1 MKKTTDYRAKQGL
14 YLCIFLTLIF
24 QQCTNS
30 ISEQKAEL
38 SNRPDSVLILKNLDL
53 AFELFSS
60 DPDSALLVASE
71 AQLAAEAGN
80 YPQLQTD
87 ALNQMAKIY
96 EVKAMTDTAEFL
108 FRKARTIDEKSK
120 FSHGIAR
127 DNYALAELYKQRGE
141 YDSASKFINTSL
153 SIWQKMP
160 DKKKVFGDALIKSG
174 LILEHQSYPDSALKY
189 YNQALLIAREINSPK
204 LQSSALLS
212 KAIVYHSQRL
222 YKLAIE
228 ASWESLKIEIPLRNS
243 SKMVTGY
250 TNLGAA
256 YHETGKIDSALKY
269 YRMAWFINDSLSV
282 LKNQSA
288 LCRNISIIYDQKNKP
303 DSAKYWLY
311 KAIDIS
317 GKMDEKEGLAIAYTN
332 LGELLFNQKDKN
344 TAFNYLKKAD
354 SLGRSLNNFNIQIK
368 ARDNLAR
375 YYEDI
380 GNYDSAYYYKSAS
393 KELSEEW
400 DNRSRRALELE
411 IAFKEEQN
419 KRIQAES
426 ERDRKEA
433 SLTITYIIIVGLVV
447 VFLVIILFLIRA
459 RRTEREKQRTKL
471 QVEELLRSQE
481 ILAVQTMLETQE
493 KERRRI
499 AQDLHDSLGVR
510 LSTAKL
516 YYHIMETENKH
527 LPPEEREQLHK
538 ANLMLDEA
546 CEEIRRVASNLHS
559 GELVTFGVVK
569 ALETLCSN
577 IAVTGKLKID
587 FQANGIS
594 SRLDNVTEF
603 HIYQIV
609 QELLA
614 NILRHSQA
622 TEVTVQ
628 LQRQNG
634 TLNLLVE
641 DNGIGFD
648 QHKVQ
653 TGSGIGMKS
662 LRERSAS
669 INASLIID
677 SRPGHGTTITLD
689 IPVH

>member
-1 MKKTTDYRAKQGL
+1 MKKTTDYRATRGL
-14 YLCIFLTLIF
+14 FLCTILLLSF

-30 ISEQKAEL
+30 LPEQKDSQ
-38 SNRPDSVLILKNLDL
+38 SNRPDSVQLLKSLDL
-53 AFELFSS
+53 AFELYNSN
-60 DPDSALLVASE
+60 PDSALLIVIE
-71 AQLAAEAGN
+71 AEKAAETGN
-80 YPQLQTD
+80 FPQLQTD

-96 EVKAMTDTAEFL
+96 EAKAMSDTAELL
-108 FRKARTIDEKSK
+108 FRKAKKLDEEIN
-120 FSHGIAR
+120 FAHGIAR

-141 YDSASKFINTSL
+141 YDSALKFIHTSL
-153 SIWQKMP
+153 AIWQSMP
-160 DKKKVFGDALIKSG
+160 DKKGRVGDAFIKLG
-174 LILEHQSYPDSALKY
+174 LIYEHQTYPDSALKY
-189 YNQALLIAREINSPK
+189 YNQAIVIAKETNSPA
-204 LQSSALLS
+204 LQSSALQA
-212 KAIVYHSQRL
+212 KAIVYKSQGLFRQ
-222 YKLAIE
+222 AIE
-228 ASWESLKIEIPLRNS
+228 ACEAGLEIDSQLQNP
-243 SKMVTGY
+243 SKLVTSH
-250 TNLGAA
+250 TNLGAVL
-256 YHETGKIDSALKY
+256 HETGQFDKALFH
-269 YRMAWFINDSLSV
+269 YRIASTINDSLAV
-282 LKNQSA
+282 LKGQSA
-288 LCRNISIIYDQKNKP
+288 LYRNISLIYEQKNKP
-303 DSAKYWLY
+303 DSAKYWLS

-317 GKMDEKEGLAIAYTN
+317 RKMDEKEGLAIAYTN
-332 LGELLFNQKDKN
+332 LGDLLFRLKN
-344 TAFNYLKKAD
+344 KREAFIYLKKAD

-375 YYEDI
+375 YYEEI
-380 GNYDSAYYYKSAS
+380 GNYDSAYFYKSAS
-393 KELSEEW
+393 KELNDEW
-400 DNRSRRALELE
+400 DNRSRHALELE

-419 KRIQAES
+419 KRILAES

-433 SLTITYIIIVGLVV
+433 SLTITYIAIVCLFV
-447 VFLVIILFLIRA
+447 VFMVVILFLIRA
-459 RRTEREKQRTKL
+459 RKTEREKQRTRL

-569 ALETLCSN
+569 ALEILCSN

-641 DNGIGFD
+641 DNGVGFD

-653 TGSGIGMKS
+653 AGSGIGMKS